1 MAGLDDE
8 RALARLEHSW
18 LEPPEYRYPTC
29 DCGNHPKY
37 DVLGRYFCECCIS
50 DIAEECLPF
59 DSEWC
64 EYCGEEGNEGYRVNG
79 DFYCKD
85 CFEKSFSI

>member
-18 LEPPEYRYPTC
+18 LEPPEDRYPTC
-29 DCGNHPKY
+29 KCGNYPKY
-37 DVLGRYFCECCIS
+37 EVLGKYLCEGCVG
-50 DIAEECLPF
+50 DYVEEVLPF
-59 DSEWC
+59 DEEEC
-64 EYCGEEGNEGYRVNG
+64 CGCGEMADEGYRIYD
-79 DFYCKD
+79 DFYCIP